1 MNEQRAQEEE
11 KKEQQDLCGPKL
23 DGKIKKMLAQ
33 LKEKAGLETGQAEVE
48 SESERLSTGYT
59 ALFSESVKK
68 MKKGDAKAQK
78 DLEAL
83 ESVVKAHVAFFK
95 LAKNTET
102 PKYVEA
108 ETHPKVKYLKECL
121 KDNSLIIP
129 IINKIIDKELL
140 VRDVKITTG

>member
-1 MNEQRAQEEE
+1 M
-11 KKEQQDLCGPKL
+11 K
-23 DGKIKKMLAQ
+23 
-33 LKEKAGLETGQAEVE
+33 
-48 SESERLSTGYT
+48 TGYS

-68 MKKGDAKAQK
+68 VKHGNDKAQK

-83 ESVVKAHVAFFK
+83 EGAVKAHVAFFK

-108 ETHPKVKYLKECL
+108 ETHPKVKYLKECM

-129 IINKIIDKELL
+129 IINKIIGKVLL
-140 VRDVKITTG
+140 IRDVKITTGQAKGLQANMEINQDIIQKLYLDDNSLDGF